1 MDPRLALPI
10 NAILDG
16 NYRIERVVGAGGF
29 AVTYEAED
37 LFLRKKVA
45 VKEYY
50 PIDFGNRDATMRI
63 LPKSQ
68 VHTTTFELG
77 RSNFLEEARTLARL
91 EHPSIVRVLRVFEAN
106 STAYMVMH
114 FEAGNSFETWLT
126 SLHRAPLQQELDAIV
141 APLLDAL
148 DLIHSA
154 GILHRDI
161 APDNIIVH
169 ADGSP
174 VLLDFG
180 AARRAD
186 ATAGRGLIGVVK
198 AGYSPPEQY
207 ASNCRL
213 QGPWSDFYALGGTLY
228 RAVTGRA
235 PEEAMLRLDND
246 CLTAAA
252 KAANG
257 KYRPGFLGAIDA
269 CLEVRRSDRP
279 GSGKVLR
286 SLLFGRRLW
295 PTAGRM
301 RTLVDFVRPAARH
314 LIASAAT
321 AMVLPGSYGGNELT
335 RSQASRQ
342 GRQAMR

>member
-1 MDPRLALPI
+1 MDPRLALPV

-16 NYRIERVVGAGGF
+16 NYRIERAVGAGGF
-29 AVTYEAED
+29 AVTYAAED
-37 LFLRKKVA
+37 LHLRKKVA

-50 PIDFGNRDATMRI
+50 PIDFGDRAATMRI

-91 EHPSIVRVLRVFEAN
+91 QHPSIVRVLRVFEAN

-114 FEAGNSFETWLT
+114 FEDGHSFETWLT
-126 SLHRAPLQQELDAIV
+126 NLHRAPLQQELDAII

-148 DLIHSA
+148 ELIHSA

-161 APDNIIVH
+161 APDNIIIH

-186 ATAGRGLIGVVK
+186 ATAGEGLTGVVK

-235 PEEAMLRLDND
+235 PEEAMLRLDSD
-246 CLTAAA
+246 CMATAA

-269 CLEVRRSDRP
+269 CLEVKHSDRP
-279 GSGKVLR
+279 RCGKMLR

-295 PTAGRM
+295 PTAGRL
-301 RTLVDFVRPAARH
+301 RTLVDFVNPAARH
-314 LIASAAT
+314 WIASAAT
-321 AMVLPGSYGGNELT
+321 AIVLLERSGQVECT
-335 RSQASRQ
+335 RPQTNPH
-342 GRQAMR
+342 GRQAAR